1 MVRKV
6 ALSANLAWIFLILAR
21 FAMKGGQVQ
30 EPKLMTRGTVAAAML
45 SRVASLPVRGSC
57 SLGLGAGLNR
67 RAVCLAESYKKK
79 ILEIK

>member
-1 MVRKV
+1 M

-45 SRVASLPVRGSC
+45 RRVASLPVKGLC

-67 RAVCLAESYKKK
+67 TAVCGGESYKKK
-79 ILEIK
+79 ILEQK